1 MEKGNFKINLLTKLN
16 FNHYGYVPMETAL
29 VDLFSGKLHHK
40 FTGYRLRHCMLV
52 EEGDE

>member
-29 VDLFSGKLHHK
+29 VDLFSGKLHYK
-40 FTGYRLRHCMLV
+40 FTGCDNCILV